1 MLFHKFFFIP
11 LILLHSTRFL
21 ATHISFLKI
30 NILHYFPIF
39 FRCEIN
45 MPMDSHPLIT
55 KNTRFYCNSIILYIK
70 TTFNKHS
77 YYSDILGNSFFHN
90 IIFRS
95 TAVPAD
101 KNLFGFPYRFYI
113 TKIFLMN
120 KLFFCRFIF
129 YDVGV
134 KSHIFCD

>member
-1 MLFHKFFFIP
+1 MFHKFFLLP

-30 NILHYFPIF
+30 NILHYFLIF

-45 MPMDSHPLIT
+45 MPMDSPPLIT
-55 KNTRFYCNSIILYIK
+55 KNTRFYCNSIILYIQ

-77 YYSDILGNSFFHN
+77 YYSDILGNSFS
-90 IIFRS
+90 IILSFAALRFLQIKIYLAFL
-95 TAVPAD
+95 TA
-101 KNLFGFPYRFYI
+101 YI